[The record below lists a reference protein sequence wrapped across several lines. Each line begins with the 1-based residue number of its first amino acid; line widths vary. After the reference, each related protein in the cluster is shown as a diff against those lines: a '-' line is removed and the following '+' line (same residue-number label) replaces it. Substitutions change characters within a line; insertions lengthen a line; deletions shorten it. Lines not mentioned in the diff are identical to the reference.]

1 MMPGRNLILIS
12 ADALWR
18 ACAHRFFLSLMLT
31 LVLAACCWSGA
42 AADESPDYVA
52 DVRFALDELE
62 KKCGHFFELKGI
74 DWKKVS
80 KQFLKEAKAVKTDQD
95 HLVLLVRLLARV
107 RDGHAG
113 VRPLETGQGVKWPD
127 DGRGQL
133 TGPGFFL
140 CRVGKKIF
148 VKSSWSSAKSSG
160 LLPGMEVVKVEGKPA
175 LKWLEALKEDN
186 CDTRSFSTDH
196 QAFFH
201 TCHWGLAKPAGT
213 RLQMEIKDLKNKK
226 KKRTVTY
233 TKASTVPWGPAF
245 FLKGT
250 EGGKDVRWCTLPSG
264 YGYIHLRRCPGNLPE
279 LVDEALAAFGD
290 VPGLIL
296 DFRANGGGGFDH
308 DGFMGRFVPEGKTL
322 TFAKSYKSAGPKQY
336 GGPIVVI
343 VDAITRSAGETA
355 SGIFKEDGR
364 GYMIG
369 ESPTAGMSSSKTTI
383 ELPSR
388 LFSLYVSVH
397 SNKARFQGGK
407 GIEGVGVIPHE
418 TVEYDPKDLAKERDT
433 LIEYAEKLLG
443 KFPKKKVPYDP
454 AKFGWKG
461 K

>member
-1 MMPGRNLILIS
+1 MQPKRNLITTTL
-12 ADALWR
+12 
-18 ACAHRFFLSLMLT
+18 FLF
-31 LVLAACCWSGA
+31 LAACCWSEA
-42 AADESPDYVA
+42 AAAESTDYVA

-62 KKCGHFFELKGI
+62 KQCGHFFKLKGI

-80 KQFLKEAKAVKTDQD
+80 KEFLKDARKVESDQD

-113 VRPLETGQGVKWPD
+113 VRPLEKGKDVKWPD
-127 DGRGQL
+127 DGKGPR

-140 CRVGKKIF
+140 CRAGKKIY

-160 LLPGMEVVKVEGKPA
+160 LLPGMEVVKIEGKPA
-175 LKWLEALKEDN
+175 LKWLEALMEEN
-186 CDTRSFSTDH
+186 CDMRSFSTDH

-213 RLQMEIKDLKNKK
+213 RLQMEVKDLKGKK

-245 FLKGT
+245 FPEKT
-250 EGGKDVRWCTLPSG
+250 EGGKDVRWCKLPSG

-279 LVDEALAAFGD
+279 LVDEALATVGET
-290 VPGLIL
+290 PGLIL

-308 DGFMGRFVPEGKTL
+308 DGFMGRFVPGGKSL
-322 TFAKSYKSAGPKQY
+322 SFAKTYKSAGPKQY

-364 GYMIG
+364 AYMIG

-383 ELPSR
+383 ELPSG
-388 LFSLYVSVH
+388 LFSLYVSVR
-397 SNKARFQGGK
+397 SNKARFQGGR
-407 GIEGVGVIPHE
+407 GIEGIGVIPHE
-418 TVEYDPKDLAKERDT
+418 IIPYDPKDLAKERDT
-433 LIEYAEKLLG
+433 LIEYAEKLL
-443 KFPKKKVPYDP
+443 KKYPQKKVPYDP